1 MLFSPIAYK
10 HLVDVP
16 FTEIPAN
23 YLQMKKHLFI
33 QGKFLESSVEST
45 ANHIVFSD
53 CGNLACFILKVNYN
67 VYNK

>member
-23 YLQMKKHLFI
+23 YLQMKKHLSI
-33 QGKFLESSVEST
+33 QGKFLESSLEST
-45 ANHIVFSD
+45 ANHIVFCRLWKS
-53 CGNLACFILKVNYN
+53 CLFSFI
-67 VYNK
+67 